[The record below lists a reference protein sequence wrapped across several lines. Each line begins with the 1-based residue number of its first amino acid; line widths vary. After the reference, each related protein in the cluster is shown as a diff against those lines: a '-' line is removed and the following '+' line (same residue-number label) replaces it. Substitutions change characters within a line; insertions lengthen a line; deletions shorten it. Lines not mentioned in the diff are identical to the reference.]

1 VTEQRVLVVE
11 DDSPLRSALVVTLA
25 ADDLMVAE
33 AATGEE
39 ALARL
44 QVEGT
49 DLVLLDLMLPGIDGM
64 QVLTRVRTFSDVPV
78 IVLTVRDTKQD
89 KLAALDAGA
98 DDYVTKPFDSDELL
112 ARVRAAL
119 RRSAPARSQVQ
130 IITADDLTIDRG
142 RQVVQRGGDE
152 IKLTP
157 TEWQLLEL
165 LLSHEGRLVTYATVS
180 KEITTRSGE
189 LDRQGT
195 RVFVA
200 QLRKKLGD
208 DATDPRLILT
218 HFGLGV
224 RWIGPIEG
232 SLDTS

>member
-1 VTEQRVLVVE
+1 MSGARVLVVE
-11 DDSPLRSALVVTLA
+11 DDAPLRAALVATLTAHDLAVT
-25 ADDLMVAE
+25 E
-33 AATGEE
+33 ATTGDE
-39 ALARL
+39 ALARFH
-44 QVEGT
+44 VEGA
-49 DLVLLDLMLPGIDGM
+49 DLVLLDLMLPGTDGM
-64 QVLTRVRTFSDVPV
+64 QVLGRVRTFSEVPV
-78 IVLTVRDTKQD
+78 IVLTVRDSKQD

-119 RRSAPARSQVQ
+119 RRSVPTRPKAQV
-130 IITADDLTIDRG
+130 LEVGNLVIDRG
-142 RQVVQRGGDE
+142 RQVVSRGGEE

-157 TEWQLLEL
+157 TEWQLLDL
-165 LLSHEGRLVTYATVS
+165 LLAHEGRLVTYATVS
-180 KEITTRSGE
+180 ESIATRSGE
-189 LDRQGT
+189 LDRQST

-224 RWIGPIEG
+224 RWIGPM
-232 SLDTS
+232 DDAPAR

>member
-1 VTEQRVLVVE
+1 VATLV
-11 DDSPLRSALVVTLA
+11 
-25 ADDLMVAE
+25 ADDLTVAE

-44 QVEGT
+44 QIEGA
-49 DLVLLDLMLPGIDGM
+49 DLVLLDLMLPGVDGM

-78 IVLTVRDTKQD
+78 IVVTVRDSKQD
-89 KLAALDAGA
+89 KLAALGAGA

-119 RRSAPARSQVQ
+119 RRSAPAPRHARLV
-130 IITADDLTIDRG
+130 AAGDVTIDRG
-142 RQVVQRGGDE
+142 RQVVMRGDDE
-152 IKLTP
+152 VKLTP
-157 TEWQLLEL
+157 TEWALLDL
-165 LLSHEGRLVTYATVS
+165 LLSHEGRLVTYATVGD
-180 KEITTRSGE
+180 EITTRTGE

-195 RVFVA
+195 RVFLA

-224 RWIGPIEG
+224 RWIGPLDDG
-232 SLDTS
+232 SGEP

>member
-1 VTEQRVLVVE
+1 MTVRRVLVVE
-11 DDSPLRSALVVTLA
+11 DDAPLRSALVAILT
-25 ADDLMVAE
+25 ADDVGVTE
-33 AATGEE
+33 AASGEE

-44 QVEGT
+44 QVEGA
-49 DLVLLDLMLPGIDGM
+49 DLVVLDLMLPGTDGM
-64 QVLTRVRTFSDVPV
+64 EVLRRLRTFSDMPV
-78 IVLTVRDTKQD
+78 IVLTVRSAKQD

-98 DDYVTKPFDSDELL
+98 DDYVTKPFDSDELI

-119 RRSAPARSQVQ
+119 RRTAPATTHAQV
-130 IITADDLTIDRG
+130 IAVDGLTIDRG
-142 RQVVQRGGDE
+142 RQVVTRGDEE

-157 TEWQLLEL
+157 TEWQLLDL
-165 LLSHEGRLVTYATVS
+165 LLVHEGRLVTYATIS
-180 KEITTRSGE
+180 EEITVRSGE

-195 RVFVA
+195 RMFVA

-224 RWIGPIEG
+224 RWIGP
-232 SLDTS
+232 LDAGPTGA

>member
-1 VTEQRVLVVE
+1 VTDQRVLVVE
-11 DDSPLRSALVVTLA
+11 DDAPLRSALVATLA
-25 ADDLMVAE
+25 ADDLTVAE

-44 QVEGT
+44 QVEGA
-49 DLVLLDLMLPGIDGM
+49 DLVLLDLMLPGADGM

-78 IVLTVRDTKQD
+78 IVLTVRDSKQD
-89 KLAALDAGA
+89 KLAALGAGA

-119 RRSAPARSQVQ
+119 RRSAPAQPHAQLVV
-130 IITADDLTIDRG
+130 AGDVTIDRG
-142 RQVVQRGGDE
+142 RQVVLRGDDE
-152 IKLTP
+152 VKLTP
-157 TEWQLLEL
+157 TEWQLLDL

-180 KEITTRSGE
+180 EEITTRTGE

-224 RWIGPIEG
+224 RWIGP
-232 SLDTS
+232 LDGALQAP

>member
-1 VTEQRVLVVE
+1 MSERRVLVVE
-11 DDSPLRSALVVTLA
+11 DDGPLRSALVATLA
-25 ADDLMVAE
+25 ADDVAVAE
-33 AATGEE
+33 AASGEE
-39 ALARL
+39 ALARF

-49 DLVLLDLMLPGIDGM
+49 DLVLLDLMLPGLDGM
-64 QVLTRVRTFSDVPV
+64 QVLERVRAGSDVPV
-78 IVLTVRDTKQD
+78 IVLTVRDSKQD

-98 DDYVTKPFDSDELL
+98 DDYITKPFDSDELV

-119 RRSAPARSQVQ
+119 RRSLPRPADAPVVR
-130 IITADDLTIDRG
+130 IGDLTIDRG
-142 RQVVQRGGDE
+142 RHVVTRADVE
-152 IKLTP
+152 INLTP

-165 LLSHEGRLVTYATVS
+165 LLDRDGRLVRYETISA
-180 KEITTRSGE
+180 EITTRTGE

-195 RVFVA
+195 RMFIA

-224 RWIGPIEG
+224 RWIGA
-232 SLDTS
+232 LDERAPSS

>member
-1 VTEQRVLVVE
+1 MTHRVLLVE
-11 DDSPLRSALVVTLA
+11 DDRPLRDALAATLA
-25 ADDLMVAE
+25 GDGFDVRD
-33 AATGEE
+33 AASGEE
-39 ALARL
+39 AQARL
-44 QVEGT
+44 QAEPP

-64 QVLTRVRTFSDVPV
+64 DVLRRLRTTSDVPV

-119 RRSAPARSQVQ
+119 RRHTSSAPPGTIVV
-130 IITADDLTIDRG
+130 DDLEIDRSRRAVRRAG
-142 RQVVQRGGDE
+142 VDVR
-152 IKLTP
+152 LTP
-157 TEWQLLEL
+157 TEWALLDL
-165 LLSHEGRLVTYATVS
+165 LVRYEGRLVPYDTVS
-180 KEITTRSGE
+180 DEIAVRSGE
-189 LDRQGT
+189 LDRAGT

-208 DATDPRLILT
+208 DATNPHLILT

-224 RWIGPIEG
+224 RWIGTNSPAPP
-232 SLDTS
+232 DR